1 MWTAV
6 ETAGCDSEE
15 GRIALE
21 GLVKVYSRPLLNHLV
36 AKFQASED
44 DAEDWLQDFLK
55 DKIIVGDLLGK
66 AERGRGKFRTFL
78 LYALDNFVIDKLR
91 HDRRQ
96 VRSPEGGWVAL
107 EDEELPEEQP
117 CGDREA
123 EDWALSVIDQ
133 AVSRMR
139 EACQRE
145 GQAGRWAVF
154 KGRILDPILEGASPT
169 PYEELVKGLTFKS
182 PAEASN
188 VMMTGKRMFKRTL
201 REVVGEYAPDD
212 VEAEIGELRRILGN
226 RR

>member
-6 ETAGCDSEE
+6 EAAGCDSEV
-15 GRIALE
+15 GRVALE
-21 GLVKVYSRPLLNHLV
+21 GLVKVYGRPLLNHLM
-36 AKFQASED
+36 AKFRAGEE

-55 DKIIVGDLLGK
+55 DKIVVGNLLGK

-78 LYALDNFVIDKLR
+78 LNALDNFVKDKLR

-96 VRSPEGGWVAL
+96 VRRPEGGWVAL

-117 CGDREA
+117 RGNREA
-123 EDWALSVIDQ
+123 EDWALNVIDQ

-139 EACQRE
+139 EACARE
-145 GQAGRWAVF
+145 GHASRWAVF
-154 KGRILDPILEGASPT
+154 KERILDPILEGAAPT
-169 PYEELVKGLTFKS
+169 PYEELVRCFDFKS

-188 VMMTGKRMFKRTL
+188 VMITGKRMFHRML